1 MVIGLS
7 AHALTDGLAIGA
19 AISTGSLV
27 LSLSVFIAVLGHKIP
42 AAFSVGVFSMHER
55 QDRNRAVRDVAL
67 FSLATPITILLT
79 AYLLG
84 DVDAHLLGLAILF
97 SGGTFLYV
105 ATVDVLPDVH
115 NSKTGRQ
122 ALIQVLIG
130 VAMMALLILGLDTTG
145 LVAH

>member
-1 MVIGLS
+1 
-7 AHALTDGLAIGA
+7 
-19 AISTGSLV
+19 
-27 LSLSVFIAVLGHKIP
+27 
-42 AAFSVGVFSMHER
+42 MHER
-55 QDRNRAVRDVAL
+55 RDRNRAVRDVFL
-67 FSLATPITILLT
+67 FSLATPITIILT

-97 SGGTFLYV
+97 AGGTFLYV

-115 NSKTGRQ
+115 NPETGKQ

-130 VAMMALLILGLDTTG
+130 AAMMALLIWGMDTTG